1 MSQQASIETIF
12 DLYGWKRHLDYQLS
26 EPTILLHWM
35 STFWIAQKATLV
47 TKLFIGNFAGMTQL
61 QGQQHRLESID
72 QSLIQKV
79 VLAYKSYKDNGLGE
93 MAARNAAVMVL
104 SENLPSWTF
113 RAASDMVSRIIEF
126 SMQSPQTA

>member
-1 MSQQASIETIF
+1 
-12 DLYGWKRHLDYQLS
+12 
-26 EPTILLHWM
+26 
-35 STFWIAQKATLV
+35 
-47 TKLFIGNFAGMTQL
+47 MTQL

-72 QSLIQKV
+72 QTLIQKV
-79 VLAYKSYKDNGLGE
+79 ILAYKNYKDNGLGE

-104 SENLPSWTF
+104 SESLPSWTF